1 MMRPFARVL
10 WSAAVLALPCLLQAA
25 GKPDFQ
31 TQIRPIL
38 SDKCFACHGPDA
50 TKVKG
55 GLRLDVAD
63 VPFQE
68 LKSGKRALVAGQPN
82 ASELLRRVT
91 ATDPEEVMP
100 PAKTGKHITKE
111 EADLLRRWIASG
123 AEFKGHWAFEVPKE
137 ATLPKVRNPRW
148 CRNPVDRFI
157 LARLEEKGFKPES
170 EADKYTLIRRV
181 SLDLTGLPPTPAEVD
196 AFLADSAPGAFERV
210 VDRLLD
216 SPAFGER
223 MAQWWL
229 DLARYAD
236 TNGYHIDNNREIW
249 LWREWVIR
257 AFNRNMPFD
266 RFTVEQLAGDLLP
279 GATLQQRVA
288 TGFNRNTMVN
298 FEGGADPEEYLT
310 KYVVDR
316 VSTTGVTWLGLTVGC
331 AECHD
336 HKFDPVS
343 TREFYQFYAF
353 FNTIKEQ
360 GLDGNTSNPVPSIK
374 VPSPEQQA
382 EMERRKATIA
392 TLDQDYGQRV
402 NSPSSAEAAEQ
413 AAWEKSLRTGLD
425 MGWKTLAPDGAKSS
439 GGATLTTQPD
449 QSVLVSG
456 TNAAKD
462 TYEVTLT
469 TLAEEMTAIRLEA
482 LPHETMTAKAFARSD
497 NGNFVMTGF
506 EAIAEAAD
514 PAKEPKLEPA
524 VLGHWYSLG
533 SFKAADANDAFNRAF
548 IDEAAV
554 DLAKKYD
561 DGKLGWQEQPA
572 WKEAEIIPL
581 TGDNSATYVTRT
593 ITVPRAQLMRLS
605 LGSDDGI
612 RVWLNGRQLLANNAS
627 RAAAPDQESVLLP
640 LKAGENRV
648 LLKINNGGGGYAF
661 YFRLI
666 DEPVLSHPVKFA
678 TAFADFSQKDFPP
691 TNLIDDKPDTG
702 WAVEGH
708 NPAHLQDH
716 QVILVAAQPFGFAS
730 GTRLKLRLK
739 FESGFPQHTLGHFR
753 LAVSAD
759 DRLGDFA
766 GLSDEVRGV
775 LFRPVEKASAD
786 EQKRLTRHF
795 LESRSPEVKALATKL
810 SGEREALTK
819 FEAALPDTMVMAEL
833 EQPRDTFQLIRG
845 SFQQKGE
852 KLLPGTP
859 KFLPPLH
866 PANPARATR
875 LDLANWLV
883 DPNHPLTARVTV
895 NRLWQLFFGTGL
907 VKTANDFGNQ
917 GDRPSHPELLDWL
930 AYGFSHGLAT
940 PAGARGQPW
949 NIKAMVRLL
958 VTSEA
963 YRQRSVVTPTKL
975 ELDPYNRLLTRG
987 PRFRLDAEFLR
998 DQALSA
1004 AGLLDRTIGG
1014 PSVKPYQPPGLW
1026 EAIGFGNG
1034 FSSQSYEP
1042 SHGPSLYRRGL
1053 YVYWKRSLPHPE
1065 LTTFDAPS
1073 REVCTVTRPRTST
1086 PLQALVLMND
1096 PQYVE
1101 AARGLAQR
1109 VLREAPGELK
1119 GQLDYV
1125 FRLVLARPPRAEE
1138 LKLLERIY
1146 RQQLA
1151 NYSANPEAA
1160 AKLTAVG
1167 ESARPAQVESAVLAA
1182 WTAVGNVLLNLDEV
1196 ITKG

>member
-10 WSAAVLALPCLLQAA
+10 RSAAVLALPCLVQAA
-25 GKPDFQ
+25 GPPDFQ
-31 TQIRPIL
+31 KQIRPIL

-50 TKVKG
+50 NKVKG
-55 GLRLDVAD
+55 GLRLDVPD
-63 VPFQE
+63 VPFQT
-68 LKSGKRALVAGQPN
+68 LKSGKHALVAGKPN
-82 ASELLRRVT
+82 ESELLRRIT

-100 PAKTGKHITKE
+100 PAKTGKPITKE
-111 EADLLRRWIASG
+111 EADLLRRWIADG
-123 AEFKGHWAFEVPKE
+123 AKFKGHWSFEPPVE
-137 ATLPKVRNPRW
+137 AALPKVRAPRW
-148 CRNPVDRFI
+148 AKNPVDRFI
-157 LARLEEKGFKPES
+157 LARLEEKGFKPEQ
-170 EADKYTLIRRV
+170 EADKYTLLRRV
-181 SLDLTGLPPTPAEVD
+181 SLDLTGLPPTPAEVE
-196 AFLADSAPGAFERV
+196 AFLADTAPGAFERV
-210 VDRLLD
+210 VDRLLE

-257 AFNRNMPFD
+257 AFNRNVPFD

-279 GATLQQRVA
+279 QATLDQRVA
-288 TGFNRNTMVN
+288 SGFNRNTMVN

-336 HKFDPVS
+336 HKFDPIS

-353 FNTIKEQ
+353 FNTIQEQ
-360 GLDGNTSNPVPSIK
+360 GLDGNTSNPLPSIK

-382 EMERRKATIA
+382 ETDRRKATIA
-392 TLDQDYGQRV
+392 QLDQDYGQRV
-402 NSPSSAEAAEQ
+402 NSPSPTEAAEQ
-413 AAWEKSLRTGLD
+413 AAWEKSLRGALGTG
-425 MGWKTLAPDGAKSS
+425 WTTVVPVEAKST

-462 TYEVTLT
+462 VYEVTVT
-469 TLAEEMTAIRLEA
+469 TPAREVTALRLEA
-482 LPHETMTAKAFARSD
+482 LPHDTMTQKAFARSD

-506 EAIAEAAD
+506 EAVAEAAD
-514 PAKEPKLEPA
+514 PAREAKPEPA
-524 VLGHWYSLG
+524 TLGHWYSLG
-533 SFKAADANDAFNRAF
+533 PFKAGDANDAFNRAF
-548 IDEAAV
+548 IDEATV
-554 DLAKKYD
+554 DLAKKYE
-561 DGKLGWQEQPA
+561 DGKLEWKEQAA
-572 WKEAEIIPL
+572 WKEAEVTPL
-581 TGDNSATYVTRT
+581 TGDNAATYVTRT
-593 ITVPRAQLMRLS
+593 VTVPHAQLMRLS

-648 LLKINNGGGGYAF
+648 LLKISNGGGGYAF
-661 YFRLI
+661 YFRLS

-691 TNLIDDKPDTG
+691 TNLLDDKPETG

-708 NPAHLQDH
+708 NAEHRQDH
-716 QVILVAAQPFGFAS
+716 QAILVATQPFGFAT

-739 FESGFPQHTLGHFR
+739 FESVFAQHNLGRFR
-753 LAVSAD
+753 LAVSGHGS
-759 DRLGDFA
+759 LGDFA
-766 GLSDEVRGV
+766 ALPEDIRGV
-775 LFRPVEKASAD
+775 LFRPADKASAD
-786 EQKRLTRHF
+786 EEKRLTRHF
-795 LESRSPEVKALATKL
+795 IESRSPEAKALAAKL
-810 SGEREALTK
+810 AGEREALTK
-819 FEAALPDTMVMAEL
+819 FEETIPVTMVMAEM
-833 EQPRDTFQLIRG
+833 EKPRDTFQLIRG
-845 SFQQKGE
+845 NFQQKGE

-859 KFLPPLH
+859 KFLPALH
-866 PANPARATR
+866 VSNPARATR
-875 LDLANWLV
+875 LDLAQWLV

-917 GDRPSHPELLDWL
+917 GERPSHPELLDWL

-940 PAGARGQPW
+940 PAGGRGQPW
-949 NIKAMVRLL
+949 DTKAVVRLL
-958 VTSEA
+958 VTSA
-963 YRQRSVVTPTKL
+963 TYRQSSTVTPAKL
-975 ELDPYNRLLTRG
+975 EKDPYNRLLTRG

-998 DQALSA
+998 DQALAVS
-1004 AGLLDRTIGG
+1004 GLLDRKIGG

-1053 YVYWKRSLPHPE
+1053 YVYWKRSLPHPQ

-1109 VLREAPGELK
+1109 VLRESPGELK
-1119 GQLDYV
+1119 GQLDYA

-1146 RQQLA
+1146 REQLA
-1151 NYSANPEAA
+1151 NYSANSKAA
-1160 AKLTAVG
+1160 EQLTAVG
-1167 ESARPAQVESAVLAA
+1167 ESARLTNVESAVLAA